1 MCLCKVCLCMP
12 VFMTMCVL
20 VFMSVDVYMI
30 GSEKTETDAKRA
42 EHLLLVTEPGT
53 TSQIVEHT
61 VD

>member
-1 MCLCKVCLCMP
+1 MP